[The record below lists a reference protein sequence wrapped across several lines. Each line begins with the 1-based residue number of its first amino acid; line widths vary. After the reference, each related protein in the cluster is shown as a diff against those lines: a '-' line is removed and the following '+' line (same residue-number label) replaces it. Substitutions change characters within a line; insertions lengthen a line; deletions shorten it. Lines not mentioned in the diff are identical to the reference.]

1 MSRRSAS
8 AMRFQVLQHPR
19 RLPLDHPPGE
29 HRLDEP
35 PQRSEVP
42 ASPGSR
48 EPGSPWSFG
57 SPSLRASRWPRRPSS
72 PPCRSRPCWT
82 SSRGGSNVV
91 IAQSLSDFMKPGPP
105 RSRYTVP
112 SAHLPLGHDSH
123 LDHKGPELGVPARIG
138 QEIPDD
144 LSRSSDL
151 HRAFNSRHQS
161 SSSARKCLARRPI
174 VPRPTSRATDR
185 PGALTPCLQPHCS
198 SRSRL
203 AEPSKPRWEGWTKRG
218 GRPGPADQHGH

>member
-1 MSRRSAS
+1 M
-8 AMRFQVLQHPR
+8 
-19 RLPLDHPPGE
+19 
-29 HRLDEP
+29 
-35 PQRSEVP
+35 
-42 ASPGSR
+42 
-48 EPGSPWSFG
+48 
-57 SPSLRASRWPRRPSS
+57 
-72 PPCRSRPCWT
+72 
-82 SSRGGSNVV
+82 

-185 PGALTPCLQPHCS
+185 PGALTPCLQPRCS
-198 SRSRL
+198 SRSRS
-203 AEPSKPRWEGWTKRG
+203 AEPSKPRRRVDERGSSPRPSRSTWTRRRQCLTHLAQ
-218 GRPGPADQHGH
+218 GRSVSRSASRVAPIRPPEAAATVAVAFATPSPLSSLQQ